1 MGAMLAAR
9 IVQTWAE
16 APDRPLVVFR
26 LDGQR
31 YALPLDQVRRS
42 IRAVAI
48 TPLPRAPAIVLGII
62 DLGGVVIPVIDTR
75 ARFNH
80 QPRDVRLSDHL
91 VVADTGRRTVA
102 LLVDETEGVME
113 ASPEG
118 LVLAEDILPGLAV
131 IDGAVK
137 LEDGLILIHDLQ
149 RLLSLEEED
158 AIDRALGLGNG
169 ET

>member
-1 MGAMLAAR
+1 MGVKAAAR
-9 IVQTWAE
+9 AARARAE
-16 APDRPLVVFR
+16 TKDRPLVVFR
-26 LDGQR
+26 LDDQR
-31 YALPLDQVRRS
+31 FALPLDQVRRS

-48 TPLPRAPAIVLGII
+48 TPLPRAPDIVLGII

-75 ARFNH
+75 ARFDH

-102 LLVDETEGVME
+102 LLVDETEGVIE
-113 ASPEG
+113 ASAES
-118 LVLAEDILPGLAV
+118 LVPAGEILPGIEV

-137 LEDGLILIHDLQ
+137 LEDGLILIHDLR

-158 AIDRALGLGNG
+158 AIDGAIGPGDG
-169 ET
+169 DT